1 MGWPRGTA
9 GSIPS
14 EMNPDF
20 TVAVPGRPQP
30 PLKMLVL
37 AILAP
42 FVVIALMATPLMFD
56 AARHGLGL

>member
-1 MGWPRGTA
+1 
-9 GSIPS
+9 
-14 EMNPDF
+14 
-20 TVAVPGRPQP
+20 
-30 PLKMLVL
+30 MLVL